1 MQNREYIKMK
11 KLKEMQENP
20 RFLKRVLIGIFAFY
34 CAFVVLFYF
43 LTGDQLIYRESRGE
57 QEMPAATAGT
67 VELYQGSD
75 VTQYFMTGV
84 QRLDSVS
91 VLWGTYYRANAG
103 TVTVELLRTDTG
115 EVLMSGQFAA
125 VDIPEGGTTTIYAQ
139 QPIEGLPGVELALH
153 ITADS
158 APGEAVSP
166 LMDAENP
173 STGGLWLNGEQ
184 TTGLLCFSTAGTD
197 YIRAGLHYW
206 QLVSIV
212 GAVLLAVLVF
222 AWNRYQRGR
231 QDILADAILAV
242 KKYRFLIK
250 QLVSRDFKTKYKR
263 SVLGVFWSFL
273 NPLLTMTVQYFVFST
288 IFNSDIEYYPAYLLV
303 GIVSFNFFNEAC
315 GMGLMSIIGNSGLI
329 TKVYMPKYIY
339 PLTRVMSSVVNLA
352 ISLIP
357 LIIVSMFTGVHFR
370 KAALLALYFLVCL
383 ILFTLGVV
391 LLLSAAMVFFR
402 DVQFLWNV
410 ISMIWMYATPL
421 FYPETILPDQFK
433 FVLQINPLYHIIKA
447 ERTCILGGVS
457 PDPVVYVQCLLMA
470 LAALLIGALVFKK
483 TQNKFVL
490 FL

>member
-1 MQNREYIKMK
+1 MQNREYIKTK

-206 QLVSIV
+206 QLVSIA
-212 GAVLLAVLVF
+212 GSAGICMESLPA
-222 AWNRYQRGR
+222 RQTGYSGR
-231 QDILADAILAV
+231 SNTRSEKISIPHQTTCLP
-242 KKYRFLIK
+242 RF
-250 QLVSRDFKTKYKR
+250 Q
-263 SVLGVFWSFL
+263 
-273 NPLLTMTVQYFVFST
+273 N
-288 IFNSDIEYYPAYLLV
+288 
-303 GIVSFNFFNEAC
+303 
-315 GMGLMSIIGNSGLI
+315 
-329 TKVYMPKYIY
+329 
-339 PLTRVMSSVVNLA
+339 
-352 ISLIP
+352 
-357 LIIVSMFTGVHFR
+357 
-370 KAALLALYFLVCL
+370 
-383 ILFTLGVV
+383 
-391 LLLSAAMVFFR
+391 
-402 DVQFLWNV
+402 
-410 ISMIWMYATPL
+410 
-421 FYPETILPDQFK
+421 
-433 FVLQINPLYHIIKA
+433 QI
-447 ERTCILGGVS
+447 
-457 PDPVVYVQCLLMA
+457 
-470 LAALLIGALVFKK
+470 
-483 TQNKFVL
+483 
-490 FL
+490 